1 MKQMKLVDET
11 KRRVVYLYD
20 LLEDYV
26 GDEPVGLDIIRVLDT
41 AGNVVPKSDELEIV
55 YDVTYSVQIDPD
67 EMTPEQENAWLR
79 DGGY

>member
-79 DGGY
+79 DGGF

>member
-1 MKQMKLVDET
+1 MKQMKLVDDT

-26 GDEPVGLDIIRVLDT
+26 GDEPVDLDIIRVLDT
-41 AGNVVPKSDELEIV
+41 AGNQVPKADELEIV
-55 YDVTYSVQIDPD
+55 YDVTYSVVKYQD

-79 DGGY
+79 DGGW